1 MKELTQTTN
10 HILYNITN
18 KNYGKNFFLLIV
30 GTLLGALAFNLFYQ
44 PYDVIPTGS
53 TGLSVLVNE
62 YFKIDQAIMIFIINF
77 IMFLIGLIVYKP
89 KYATKYLL
97 ITIIYPVFV
106 KATTLITNNI
116 DFEHS
121 SLFLI
126 MIFGGIFSGLSSG
139 LIRKSGY
146 TPGGFSVIFDIL
158 HDKIHISIGTASV
171 IVNVI
176 MISISSLI
184 FGLDKALY
192 AIIAMIATS
201 YVMDKVIIGI
211 SNNKVFYIITNHPQE
226 IRDCIIDKFHYSVT
240 IVKTKNGLR
249 KKKLLMTVI
258 PTVEYLALKETVIK
272 LDREAFFL
280 IVDTYESSVKKNCKN
295 M

>member
-77 IMFLIGLIVYKP
+77 LMFLIGLIVYKP

-97 ITIIYPVFV
+97 ITIIYPIFV
-106 KATTLITNNI
+106 KATTLITNDI

-158 HDKIHISIGTASV
+158 HDKFHISIGSASV

-176 MISISSLI
+176 MISISGFI

-211 SNNKVFYIITNHPQE
+211 SNNKVFYIITKNPQE
-226 IRDCIIDKFHYSVT
+226 IKDCIIDKFNYSVT

-258 PTVEYLALKETVIK
+258 PTIEYLALKETIIK
-272 LDREAFFL
+272 LDPEAFFL

>member
-1 MKELTQTTN
+1 MKELLKN
-10 HILYNITN
+10 PNEILAVVTN
-18 KNYGKNFFLLIV
+18 KNYGKNFFLLII

-53 TGLSVLVNE
+53 TGLSVLINE
-62 YFKIDQAIMIFIINF
+62 YFKIDQAIMIFIVNF
-77 IMFLIGLIVYKP
+77 TMFIIGLIVYKP
-89 KYATKYLL
+89 KYAAKYLF
-97 ITIIYPVFV
+97 ITIVYPIFV
-106 KATTLITNNI
+106 KATSLIANNI

-126 MIFGGIFSGLSSG
+126 MIFAGVFSGLSSG

-158 HDKIHISIGTASV
+158 HDKFHISIGTASI
-171 IVNVI
+171 IVNVT
-176 MISISSLI
+176 MISISSFI

-211 SNNKVFYIITNHPQE
+211 SNNKVFYIITNYPQE
-226 IRDCIIDKFHYSVT
+226 IKDCIIDKFHYSVT
-240 IVKTKNGLR
+240 TIRIKNKFR
-249 KKKLLMTVI
+249 KRKLLMTVI
-258 PTVEYLALKETVIK
+258 PTVEYLALKETVMK
-272 LDREAFFL
+272 LDPKAFFL

-295 M
+295 L

>member
-1 MKELTQTTN
+1 MKKTTPQKIDISN
-10 HILYNITN
+10 SLTN
-18 KNYGKNFFLLIV
+18 KNYGKNFFLLIM
-30 GTLLGALAFNLFYQ
+30 GTMLGALSFNLFYK
-44 PYDVIPTGS
+44 PYNVIPTGS
-53 TGLSVLVNE
+53 TGLAVLVNE
-62 YFKIDQAIMIFIINF
+62 YFKIDQAIMIFLVNF
-77 IMFLIGLIVYKP
+77 ALLLIGLIVYKRE
-89 KYATKYLL
+89 YAAKYLF

-106 KATTLITNNI
+106 KATTLITNNV

-126 MIFGGIFSGLSSG
+126 MIFGGIFSGFSSG

-158 HDKIHISIGTASV
+158 HDKCHLSIGNAS
-171 IVNVI
+171 IIINVI
-176 MISISSLI
+176 MISISGVI
-184 FGLDKALY
+184 YGLDKALY

-201 YVMDKVIIGI
+201 YIMDKVIIGI
-211 SNNKVFYIITNHPQE
+211 SNNKVFYIVTNHPLE
-226 IRDCIIDKFHYSVT
+226 IKDCIIDKFHYSVT
-240 IVKTKNGLR
+240 IIKTKNGFR

-258 PTVEYLALKETVIK
+258 PTVEYLALKEVVTK
-272 LDREAFFL
+272 LDPQAFFL

>member
-1 MKELTQTTN
+1 MKELNTQSLD
-10 HILYNITN
+10 ILSRVTN
-18 KNYGKNFFLLIV
+18 KNYGKNFFLLIM
-30 GTLLGALAFNLFYQ
+30 GTLIGAFSFNLFYQ
-44 PYDVIPTGS
+44 PYNVIPTGS
-53 TGLSVLVNE
+53 TGLSVLINE
-62 YFKIDQAIMIFIINF
+62 YFHIDQAIMIFVVNF
-77 IMFLIGLIVYKP
+77 FLLLIGLIFYK
-89 KYATKYLL
+89 KEYALKYLL
-97 ITIIYPVFV
+97 ITTIYPIFV
-106 KATTLITNNI
+106 KATTLITQHI

-126 MIFGGIFSGLSSG
+126 MIFGGIFSGFSSG

-146 TPGGFSVIFDIL
+146 TPGGFSVIFDLL
-158 HDKIHISIGTASV
+158 HEKYHISVGTASI

-176 MISISSLI
+176 MISISGLI

-211 SNNKVFYIITNHPQE
+211 SNNKVFYIITNKPTE
-226 IRDCIIDKFHYSVT
+226 IQDCIIDKFHYSVT
-240 IVKTKNGLR
+240 IIKTKNSLR

-258 PTVEYLALKETVIK
+258 PTIEYLTLKEVIIK
-272 LDREAFFL
+272 LDPDAFFL
-280 IVDTYESSVKKNCKN
+280 IVDAYESSVKKNCKN